1 MITCY
6 LYEEQSKPKNYKTMK
21 MFNSKTRF
29 LALLILVLNPFL
41 LLSQSNQ
48 YLHFD
53 RVDDFVQLP
62 NGSQYFSGT
71 NQLSLTGWFYCD
83 QLAYGQGYMGFRA
96 GAGTAEFYLIQLN
109 NGVMEC
115 RLVTTAGFH
124 EYVAP
129 ANTIIPQVWQ
139 HIAWIYD
146 GSAITLYVNGNFI
159 GSKAASGNFVG
170 ETVTFAIG
178 KSILGGFNFVYGGR
192 VDEISAW
199 NIALTQTQIQDIMND
214 ELTGTES
221 GLQLYYKFNQG
232 DPGGDNT
239 AITKLISET
248 GIGERD
254 ADLMNFALTGET
266 SNFNGELDP
275 GYQAISFPQI
285 PHHLTTDPSFS
296 IEATATSG
304 LEVMFQVLSGPATIN
319 GNIVTLTGTAGEVA
333 IEASQ
338 PGDEVFDPAE
348 PIVNTFMVLNP
359 MTFLPEID
367 IRHPLPGDVFVPSLL
382 EILLSTVSTIDYPEL
397 FFVHDVKFVVNGQTI
412 PAQNHFNGHYTAW
425 WMPPDYGTYSISV
438 ISTNNFGASAEETT
452 SITILPGASDMEV
465 QAAENI
471 WLNPNNVSQVVSAEL
486 PSFFGAFDKVT
497 AILSVTCPPEGGC
510 GEYDRVGGVEVKGH
524 DGKWYEI
531 IRYITPYSVE
541 CSSVIDLTDYMS
553 LLLGKVEFRFN
564 CSTLDNGYLWGLTLH
579 YRQGT
584 PEYFYST
591 IYEVWNEIYPF
602 GDYANLQ
609 PVGNWNFEFPQ
620 EAAAAKLKLVSTGH
634 GWGDLNTS
642 NAAEFY
648 EATHHIWVNGEQ
660 TFEQYNWYDCNPNPD
675 GCQPQNGTWYHNR
688 AGWCPGTIAQW
699 FDYDMT
705 PFIAEEDVELGYVFY
720 EDYVDLCHPNHPDCV
735 TGETCDDC
743 DDGFNPVLDV
753 ACNLVVFTVSPF
765 ITGISEEDH
774 RIRVYPNPT
783 TDVIMVT
790 VEGSPAEGDHCS
802 PIKLYTMTGMLAG
815 EFKWAGHSMQIDL
828 SGYPKGMYILT
839 IQTKDKTIMKK
850 LVLQ

>member
-1 MITCY
+1 MM
-6 LYEEQSKPKNYKTMK
+6 KTL
-21 MFNSKTRF
+21 STKTRF
-29 LALLILVLNPFL
+29 LALLIVVLQPFL
-41 LLSQSNQ
+41 IMSQTNQ

-62 NGSQYFSGT
+62 NASQYFSGSS
-71 NQLSLTGWFYCD
+71 QVSLTGWFYCD
-83 QLAYGQGYMGFRA
+83 ELAYGQGYMGFRA
-96 GAGTAEFYLIQLN
+96 GSGTAEFYLIQLS

-115 RLVTTAGFH
+115 RLVTTDGFH

-146 GSAITLYVNGNFI
+146 GSAITLYVNGNFV
-159 GSKAASGNFVG
+159 GSKAASGNFTG
-170 ETVTFAIG
+170 ETVTFGIG
-178 KSILGGFNFVYGGR
+178 KSILGTYNFVYGGR
-192 VDEISAW
+192 IDEISAW
-199 NIALTQTQIQDIMND
+199 NKALTQTEIQDIMND
-214 ELTGTES
+214 ELTGTEP

-248 GIGERD
+248 GNGERD

-285 PHHLTTDPSFS
+285 PNHLTNDPSFE

-304 LEVMFQVLSGPATIN
+304 LGVIFQVLSGPATID
-319 GNIVTLTGTAGEVA
+319 GNVVTLSGGSGEVA

-338 PGDEVFDPAE
+338 PGNEVFDPAE
-348 PIVNTFMVLNP
+348 PIVNTFMVLDP
-359 MTFLPEID
+359 MTFVPEID
-367 IRHPLPGDVFVPSLL
+367 VRHPLEGEVFVPSLL

-397 FFVHDVKFVVNGQTI
+397 FYVRDVKFEINGQTI

-425 WMPPDYGTYSISV
+425 WMPPDWGTYSITV
-438 ISTNNFGASAEETT
+438 TSTTNYGASAHET
-452 SITILPGASDMEV
+452 ININIVPGSSDMNIV
-465 QAAENI
+465 AAENI
-471 WLNPNNVSQVVSAEL
+471 WLNPNNVSQVVTAEL
-486 PSFFGAFDKVT
+486 PSYFGAFDRVT
-497 AILSVTCPPEGGC
+497 AILSLTCPPTGGC
-510 GEYDRVGGVEVKGH
+510 GEWDRVGGVEVKGH

-531 IRYITPYSVE
+531 IRYITPYGVE
-541 CSSVIDLTDYMS
+541 CSSVIDLSDYMS

-564 CSTLDNGYLWGLTLH
+564 CSTLDNGYLWGLTL
-579 YRQGT
+579 YYQQGT

-591 IYEVWNEIYPF
+591 VYEVWNEIYPF

-609 PVGNWNFEFPQ
+609 PVENRTLEFP
-620 EAAAAKLKLVSTGH
+620 EGAASAKLKLVSSGH
-634 GWGDLNTS
+634 GWGDLNTD

-660 TFEQYNWYDCNPNPD
+660 TFEQHNWYDCNPNPD

-705 PFIAEEDVELGYVFY
+705 PFIAEEDVELQYVFY
-720 EDYVDLCHPNHPDCV
+720 EDYVDLCHPNHPECV

-743 DDGFNPVLDV
+743 SDGFNPVLDV
-753 ACNLVVFTVSPF
+753 ACNLVVYTVAPV
-765 ITGISEEDH
+765 ITGMAEDDH
-774 RIRVYPNPT
+774 LIRIYPNPAAGLIRIT
-783 TDVIMVT
+783 A
-790 VEGSPAEGDHCS
+790 EGSAVDPDHAS
-802 PIKLYTMTGMLAG
+802 LIQLYTITGTLAG
-815 EFKWAGHSMQIDL
+815 EFTWDGNAVQVDL
-828 SGYPKGMYILT
+828 SEYPKGMYILWIHT
-839 IQTKDKTIMKK
+839 RDKTVMKK